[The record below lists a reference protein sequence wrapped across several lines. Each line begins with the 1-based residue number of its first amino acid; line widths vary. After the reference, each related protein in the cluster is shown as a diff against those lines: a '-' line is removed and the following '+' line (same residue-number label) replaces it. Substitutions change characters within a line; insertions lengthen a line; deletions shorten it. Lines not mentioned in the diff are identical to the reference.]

1 MTQNKTDLDGQLIYI
16 LEKMREEFEVV
27 KRQGF
32 PSRREYTRYTRRCD
46 VTIANN
52 RWGKWANEL
61 GIDYNQFD
69 ALMQVLK
76 KDGLLEDYDLV
87 SEFM

>member
-1 MTQNKTDLDGQLIYI
+1 MTQIKNDIDSQLLYI
-16 LEKMREEFEVV
+16 LEKMAGEFEVV

-46 VTIANN
+46 VVIAYS
-52 RWGKWANEL
+52 RWGRWAQEL

-76 KDGLLEDYDLV
+76 TEGFLEDYDLV
-87 SEFM
+87 SEYM